1 MNLAEA
7 VLNTMQNYRLQY
19 NDNPRGEVFIS
30 VADAQQL
37 SDSQFYRTCTD
48 FFDRQRPI
56 VHDGD
61 TGTLWGLPYRVD
73 GTLKPGT
80 AYLGHKITEGTED
93 GSITT

>member
-37 SDSQFYRTCTD
+37 SDLQFYREQD

-56 VHDGD
+56 VHDGE
-61 TGTLWGLPYRVD
+61 TG
-73 GTLKPGT
+73 